1 MEKKPYLAAAVQ
13 TVEALEVCIEER
25 LGLFC
30 IEEPLYSQ
38 MRAVPAMNE
47 IKNYDIQ
54 CHEEKR
60 IAVVKRIRGE
70 NAFRDDDY
78 EMVYFPLQHDEIMK

>member
-13 TVEALEVCIEER
+13 TVKALEVCIEER

-38 MRAVPAMNE
+38 INDVLSMSEM
-47 IKNYDIQ
+47 KNYDIQ
-54 CHEEKR
+54 FYEEKR
-60 IAVVKRIRGE
+60 IAVVKRIRGG
-70 NAFRDDDY
+70 NVFNGDDY
-78 EMVYFPLQHDEIMK
+78 EMVYLPLQHDEIMK

>member
-1 MEKKPYLAAAVQ
+1 MK
-13 TVEALEVCIEER
+13 
-25 LGLFC
+25 
-30 IEEPLYSQ
+30 
-38 MRAVPAMNE
+38 AVPAMNE

-60 IAVVKRIRGE
+60 IVVVKRIRGE

>member
-38 MRAVPAMNE
+38 MKAVPAMNE
-47 IKNYDIQ
+47 IKNFDIQ
-54 CHEEKR
+54 CYEEKR
-60 IAVVKRIRGE
+60 IAVVKRIRGGKMHFVTMTTRWYI
-70 NAFRDDDY
+70 FRCNT
-78 EMVYFPLQHDEIMK
+78 MRL